1 MLAEADFAFRQAFAL
16 CPYSPEAIF
25 RYVNL
30 LVQLQRIEDALL
42 IAETSFKLDPFN
54 GQIENLIVEL
64 TRIRGSM
71 PRGSGALMPPP
82 APTAAV
88 MQEQINTLETRFKAQ
103 PDDLNSGMQLATL
116 CLQAQQP
123 QKAIETLDRVLTNPA
138 ADANMLTVAANS
150 YMQLGAVANVENAL
164 QLLVKK
170 VPDNPESRFH
180 LAAIQAI
187 QNKTPQALESLSN
200 ALQQN
205 AARLSRDAA
214 APNLYSSA
222 TADTRLASLRALP
235 EFQRLMD
242 AFKPK

>member
-1 MLAEADFAFRQAFAL
+1 MIKEADFAFKQAYAF

-30 LVQLQRIEDALL
+30 LVQLQRIDDALL
-42 IAETSFKLDPFN
+42 IAKTSFKLDPFN

-71 PRGSGALMPPP
+71 PRGSGLLPPP
-82 APTAAV
+82 APAAAV
-88 MQEQINTLETRFKAQ
+88 PQEQINALEAQFKAQ
-103 PDDLNSGMQLATL
+103 PGDLNAGMQLATL
-116 CLQAQQP
+116 CLQAQQI
-123 QKAIETLDRVLTNPA
+123 QKAIDALDRVLTNPA
-138 ADANMLTVAANS
+138 ADANMLTVAAN
-150 YMQLGAVANVENAL
+150 YYAQMGAVAKIENAL

-170 VPDNPESRFH
+170 TPDNPEGRFD
-180 LAAIQAI
+180 LAAILAY
-187 QNKTPQALESLSN
+187 QNKTTQALDALSN

-205 AARLSRDAA
+205 AARLTRDAA
-214 APNLYSSA
+214 APNLYPNA
-222 TADTRLASLRALP
+222 TSDTRLASLRALP